1 MTATNAPIV
10 SLRKQAISFITC
22 FLAEDAADRNK
33 KQPQTARRIYDR
45 LVAEFG
51 FTGAESTVCH
61 VVHKLRGNLYE
72 VYVPLRFDPGEV
84 MQID

>member
-1 MTATNAPIV
+1 MPVTNVPIM
-10 SLRKQAISFITC
+10 SLRKQAISFTC
-22 FLAEDAADRNK
+22 YLAEDAADRNK

-51 FTGAESTVCH
+51 FTGAESTVRH
-61 VVHKLRGNLYE
+61 VVHKLRGNLNE